1 MKNITYPINFFNI
14 FMELKILTKCGPNSK
29 SITLLGI
36 SIFFRIKLVKVGKNF
51 KNNHEMLMIV

>member
-1 MKNITYPINFFNI
+1 
-14 FMELKILTKCGPNSK
+14 MELKILTKCGPNSK